1 MNVYKMS
8 DKTTLAIINPASAG
22 GKTAKK
28 AGEIVSK
35 LETVIDGSLLV
46 RETTKSLDA
55 TDFSF
60 EAVRNGISSFIVI
73 GGDGTIQEAVN
84 GILNSQNWNDCE
96 LGIVNSGT
104 GHGFV
109 QSIGL
114 PESLEEQIRI
124 AASGISKTVDLGHIS
139 FKDFDGKENSRF
151 FINESQLG
159 IGGAVVQRVGKNHK
173 LLGGKLAFGL
183 TTIETVFRHPNQL
196 LEYEINN
203 EMIIKHN
210 CTGLVIANGAY
221 CGGGMNLAPGAIV
234 DDGELDLLI
243 MENLSLTERFKGFSK
258 IYSGKHIHLQKFN
271 LRRVQSLS
279 ITSDEIVLVEA
290 DGELLGTTP
299 CDIKIIPG
307 AIKVRYRI

>member
-1 MNVYKMS
+1 
-8 DKTTLAIINPASAG
+8 
-22 GKTAKK
+22 
-28 AGEIVSK
+28 
-35 LETVIDGSLLV
+35 
-46 RETTKSLDA
+46 
-55 TDFSF
+55 
-60 EAVRNGISSFIVI
+60 
-73 GGDGTIQEAVN
+73 
-84 GILNSQNWNDCE
+84 
-96 LGIVNSGT
+96 
-104 GHGFV
+104 
-109 QSIGL
+109 
-114 PESLEEQIRI
+114 
-124 AASGISKTVDLGHIS
+124 
-139 FKDFDGKENSRF
+139 
-151 FINESQLG
+151 
-159 IGGAVVQRVGKNHK
+159 
-173 LLGGKLAFGL
+173 
-183 TTIETVFRHPNQL
+183 
-196 LEYEINN
+196 
-203 EMIIKHN
+203 MIIKHN